1 MNELQLTFVPD
12 GTKEQAQAVSL
23 HYEIMSAAQSAVSS
37 LLMLG
42 RKLKEMRDT
51 RGYEHLGFETFAQY
65 TEQAAGIRQRQAYNY
80 ISVVERIPARLVEE
94 NAAAGVT
101 KLALLA
107 RLGPADQQ
115 EVAEHDLANITVS
128 ELKQLIEE
136 KNGLAEQLSLLQE
149 EPAAEAQA
157 EEVDLDALRAEIME
171 QARAEVKEAH
181 RKEIDRALREQG
193 EKLAADRKAAEQHA
207 AAQAKKEAER
217 AAREKVALAKAEA
230 AKKAEADID
239 AARREAAEEAR
250 RQQEEQDRAVMEQA
264 RQEAEKARQAAEAA
278 NARAEEV
285 AKELKLAASPEST
298 RFALL
303 FDDLQDKAAAM
314 LELADQLEGD
324 GRKDEATRYRGAL
337 RQALA
342 ALIEQAGA
350 EQTGL
355 EQ

>member
-80 ISVVERIPARLVEE
+80 ISVVERVPARLVEE

-136 KNGLAEQLSLLQE
+136 KNGLAEQLSLLQ

-342 ALIEQAGA
+342 ALMEQAGA
-350 EQTGL
+350 EQTEL

>member
-23 HYEIMSAAQSAVSS
+23 HYEILSAAQSAVSS

-149 EPAAEAQA
+149 PAAEAQA

-171 QARAEVKEAH
+171 QARDEVKEAH

-314 LELADQLEGD
+314 LELADTLEGD
-324 GRKDEATRYRGAL
+324 GRKDEAIRYRGAL

-342 ALIEQAGA
+342 ALMEQAGA
-350 EQTGL
+350 EQTEL